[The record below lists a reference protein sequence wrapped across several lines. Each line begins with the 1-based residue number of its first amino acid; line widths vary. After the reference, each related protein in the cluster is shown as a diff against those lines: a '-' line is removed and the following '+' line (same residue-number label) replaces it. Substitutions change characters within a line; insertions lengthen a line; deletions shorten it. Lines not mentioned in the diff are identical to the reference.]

1 MFFVSFIFNDY
12 LPYLLYYIIYLQDKE
27 PKNVDMEE
35 DEEEDDDDMVK
46 C

>member
-1 MFFVSFIFNDY
+1 MFFYSFNDD
-12 LPYLLYYIIYLQDKE
+12 LPYFKFLQDKE

-46 C
+46 F